1 MRISKAYRLSTLV
14 CGASALALACGSHAA
29 LAQEAAA
36 DEQAADIVVTGIRA
50 SLTAARDIKR
60 DAQGV
65 VDAISAEDIGKFPD
79 TNLAES
85 LQRIT
90 GVSIDRS
97 NGEGSTVTVRG
108 FGPEFNLVLLNGRQ
122 MPTSSLGDGASAPA
136 TRSFDFANLASE
148 GVAGVEVYK
157 SGRATLPS
165 GGIGSTIDIKTP
177 RPLDRP
183 GLRGSFA
190 VKGVY
195 DSSRNNSDPIT
206 PELSGII
213 SDTFADGLFGIA
225 ITGSWQ
231 KRKASVNQAN
241 VGWRDGYLGSENNW
255 GSLPQPDDPRAANIE
270 NRPGPNDVYQVQQN
284 ASYDLNDINRERLN
298 GQVVLQVR
306 PAENLTATIDY
317 TYSRNTVQVRN
328 SNVGIWFNFNDVSS
342 SWTDGPVAG
351 PNFYTERFGVNEGKD
366 LSYSGSL
373 TENRSEN
380 KSLGGNIA
388 WDGPG
393 GLRLELDAHHSTAE
407 SGANNPYGT
416 STSVG
421 TAIFGVA
428 SQTVDY
434 TNDLPVISVDM
445 HDGIDPFDAGNI
457 QATGNAFRNAYFKD
471 RINEAQL
478 RGSYDFDN
486 SILDSLDFGVTYIEN
501 KVRSAYGYI
510 QNDTWSG
517 STTKDQMPDDLFT
530 LVSLPDKFKGLSG
543 AGDPAMIQQFYTFNF
558 EKMVAFL
565 DDLNGICGGDGDCL
579 SSFTVD
585 RRIRERTIAPYIQGN
600 FEFDVANRPAHFRAG
615 LRYEKTKIKSSALVP
630 IPTATQWVSINEFNL
645 VFGGESDFTTFRGDY
660 DNWLPAFDVDF
671 EPIDNVKLRASYSHT
686 ITRPDY
692 ASMQGGQTL
701 DQLFRIGG
709 GTGSRG
715 NPGLLPYKSK
725 NIDLSAEWYYA
736 PASYLSVGFFDK
748 RVRNFIS
755 STRVDTEA
763 FGLTNPADGPRY
775 QAAVAAL
782 GANASTTDIRNYIF
796 ANYPA
801 SVEIDSFD
809 PVTGN
814 YTGRILGLPE
824 DNPVNFQVTTPIN
837 SDQSAHLYGFE
848 FAIQHNFWETGFG
861 TILNYTIVRG
871 DATYDN
877 SQPSSVAQF
886 ALTGLSDS
894 ANAVLFYDKNGI
906 QARVAYN
913 WRDEFLSGTGPNPFY
928 VEAYGQ
934 VDASASW
941 EFRKGYTAFVEAINL
956 TGTSRRGHLRSGQN
970 VTFASPGYARYGAGI
985 RVNF

>member
-1 MRISKAYRLSTLV
+1 MALSM
-14 CGASALALACGSHAA
+14 GMQSAM
-29 LAQEAAA
+29 AQDSAVDEAPA
-36 DEQAADIVVTGIRA
+36 EIVVTGIRA
-50 SLTAARDIKR
+50 SLNAARDIKR
-60 DAQGV
+60 NAQGV

-136 TRSFDFANLASE
+136 SRSFDFANLASE

-157 SGRATLPS
+157 SGRATLPT
-165 GGIGSTIDIKTP
+165 GGIGSTINIKTP

-195 DSSRNNSDPIT
+195 DSSRNEGNPVT
-206 PELSGII
+206 PEISGII

-225 ITGSWQ
+225 VTGSWQ

-255 GSLPQPDDPRAANIE
+255 GSLPQAGDPRFANID

-284 ASYDLNDINRERLN
+284 ASYDLNDIERERLN
-298 GQVVLQVR
+298 GQIVLQVR
-306 PAENLTATIDY
+306 PADNLTATFDY

-328 SNVGIWFNFNDVSS
+328 SNVGVWFNFNDVSS
-342 SWTDGPVAG
+342 AWTDGPVAG
-351 PNFYTERFGVNEGKD
+351 PKFYSEQFQANEGKD
-366 LSYSGSL
+366 LSYSGAL
-373 TENRSEN
+373 TENRSTN

-421 TAIFGVA
+421 TAVFGVR
-428 SQTVDY
+428 SQTVNY
-434 TNDLPVISVDM
+434 TKDLPVISVEM
-445 HDGIDPFDAGNI
+445 HPGINALDAGNI

-471 RINEAQL
+471 RINEGQL
-478 RGSYDFDN
+478 RGRYDFDS

-501 KVRSAYGYI
+501 KVRSAYGFI
-510 QNDTWSG
+510 QNDTWGG
-517 STTKDQMPDDLFT
+517 STTKDQLSDDLFT
-530 LVSLPDKFKGLSG
+530 LQSLPDKFKGLSG
-543 AGDPAMIQQFYTFNF
+543 AGDPAMLQQFYTFNF
-558 EKMVAFL
+558 EKMVGFL
-565 DDLNGICGGDGDCL
+565 DDLNGICGGDGNCL
-579 SSFTVD
+579 STFTVD
-585 RRIRERTIAPYIQGN
+585 RRIRERTVAPYVQAN
-600 FEFDVANRPAHFRAG
+600 LAFDLANRPAHFRAG
-615 LRYEKTKIKSSALVP
+615 VRYEKTKIRSSALVP
-630 IPTATQWVSINEFNL
+630 IPTGTQWVSANEFNL
-645 VFGGESDFTTFRGDY
+645 TYGTGSDFTTFRGDY
-660 DNWLPAFDVDF
+660 ENWLPAFDIDF
-671 EPIDNVKLRASYSHT
+671 EPIENVKLRAAYSHT

-692 ASMQGGQTL
+692 ASMQGGRTV

-709 GTGSRG
+709 GTGSQG

-736 PASYLSVGFFDK
+736 PSSYVSVGFFDK
-748 RVRNFIS
+748 RVRNFIA
-755 STRVDTEA
+755 STRIDTDA

-775 QAAVAAL
+775 RAAVAAL
-782 GANASTTDIRNYIF
+782 GGNASTTDLRNYIF

-801 SVEIDSFD
+801 SVIVDSFD
-809 PVTGN
+809 PTTGN
-814 YTGRILGLPE
+814 YTGKILGLPE
-824 DNPVNFQVTTPIN
+824 DSAVNFQVSTPIN

-848 FAIQHNFWETGFG
+848 FAIQHSFWDTGFG

-871 DATYDN
+871 DAVYDN
-877 SQPSSVAQF
+877 SQPSSVPQF

-906 QARVAYN
+906 QARIAYN
-913 WRDEFLSGTGPNPFY
+913 WRDKFLAGTGPNPFY
-928 VEAYGQ
+928 IEAYGQ

-941 EFRKGYTAFVEAINL
+941 EFKKGYTAFVEAIDL
-956 TGTSRRGHLRSGQN
+956 TGTSRRGHLRSENN
-970 VTFASPGYARYGAGI
+970 VFFASPGYARYGAGL